1 MSRRRPRPEAGGT
14 GCCRPHGRHG
24 ANVRSRNE
32 NSSLT
37 SLACSTSG
45 RSSRPLATFTAR
57 LGLGLFTEQTTG
69 ADALLEDTN
78 DGYRLT
84 LATVAAPPSVDLD
97 GRLEVQV
104 GVQRMDLATALDLL
118 AELGTPLVLFV
129 DSNTGRG
136 RVVYRRYDGHYG
148 TFPVPTGRCRHD
160 L

>member
-1 MSRRRPRPEAGGT
+1 M
-14 GCCRPHGRHG
+14 
-24 ANVRSRNE
+24 
-32 NSSLT
+32 
-37 SLACSTSG
+37 
-45 RSSRPLATFTAR
+45 
-57 LGLGLFTEQTTG
+57 
-69 ADALLEDTN
+69 
-78 DGYRLT
+78 
-84 LATVAAPPSVDLD
+84 AAPPSVDLD